1 MTTKRKLPNKSSDDN
16 QEMEVEGGSKRK
28 QITKKRRDIDIEKAN
43 QLMKKSKNS
52 NKEAAESADKEVI
65 VVNEKRSN
73 DDDDDDDDDNDDND
87 DDDESKTEDHKKPE
101 VFQSKSNLEIVAWL
115 VDHPEILRLALE
127 MNNTDVAISSSS
139 KITDDKI
146 RLWDE
151 SVKCLFLRA
160 RSPRGEVFDELITKI
175 FKIKIHS
182 NEAKS
187 YLEKT
192 RKFFIDFRN
201 KFNQI
206 ILTSVE
212 EFKEIR
218 KNRASTGS
226 LSQKELIDYVD
237 EEFVQKILSRQ
248 LVAVNI
254 SELTR
259 NGGFNTLVDFV
270 RETFKV
276 SWNGKNLSAVKELD
290 NMTKKLMIPSR
301 SGNKIVDSLSL

>member
-1 MTTKRKLPNKSSDDN
+1 
-16 QEMEVEGGSKRK
+16 MEVEGGSKRK

-43 QLMKKSKNS
+43 QLMKKSKSS
-52 NKEAAESADKEVI
+52 NKEAAKSADKEVI

-73 DDDDDDDDDNDDND
+73 DDDDDDDDND

-127 MNNTDVAISSSS
+127 MNNTDVTISSSS

-151 SVKCLFLRA
+151 SVKYLFLRA

-276 SWNGKNLSAVKELD
+276 S
-290 NMTKKLMIPSR
+290 
-301 SGNKIVDSLSL
+301 

>member
-1 MTTKRKLPNKSSDDN
+1 
-16 QEMEVEGGSKRK
+16 
-28 QITKKRRDIDIEKAN
+28 
-43 QLMKKSKNS
+43 
-52 NKEAAESADKEVI
+52 
-65 VVNEKRSN
+65 
-73 DDDDDDDDDNDDND
+73 
-87 DDDESKTEDHKKPE
+87 
-101 VFQSKSNLEIVAWL
+101 
-115 VDHPEILRLALE
+115 

-160 RSPRGEVFDELITKI
+160 RSP
-175 FKIKIHS
+175 
-182 NEAKS
+182 
-187 YLEKT
+187 
-192 RKFFIDFRN
+192 
-201 KFNQI
+201 
-206 ILTSVE
+206 
-212 EFKEIR
+212 
-218 KNRASTGS
+218 ASTGS

-270 RETFKV
+270 REIFKV
-276 SWNGKNLSAVKELD
+276 SWNRKNLSAVKELD
-290 NMTKKLMIPSR
+290 NMTKKLTIPSR

>member
-43 QLMKKSKNS
+43 QLMKKSKSS

-65 VVNEKRSN
+65 VVNEKKSN
-73 DDDDDDDDDNDDND
+73 DDDDDDDDDND

-115 VDHPEILRLALE
+115 IDHPEILRLALE

-160 RSPRGEVFDELITKI
+160 RSPRGE
-175 FKIKIHS
+175 
-182 NEAKS
+182 
-187 YLEKT
+187 
-192 RKFFIDFRN
+192 
-201 KFNQI
+201 
-206 ILTSVE
+206 
-212 EFKEIR
+212 
-218 KNRASTGS
+218 
-226 LSQKELIDYVD
+226 ELIDYVD

-276 SWNGKNLSAVKELD
+276 SWNRKNLSAVKELD
-290 NMTKKLMIPSR
+290 NMTKKLTIPSR

>member
-16 QEMEVEGGSKRK
+16 QEMEVEGGSKKK

-43 QLMKKSKNS
+43 QLIKKSKTHS
-52 NKEAAESADKEVI
+52 NKEAAESADKEV
-65 VVNEKRSN
+65 VVVSEKSSN
-73 DDDDDDDDDNDDND
+73 DDDDDDDDDDDG
-87 DDDESKTEDHKKPE
+87 
-101 VFQSKSNLEIVAWL
+101 
-115 VDHPEILRLALE
+115 LALE
-127 MNNTDVAISSSS
+127 MNKTDVAISSSS

-151 SVKCLFLRA
+151 SIKCLFLRA

-175 FKIKIHS
+175 FKIKLHS

-237 EEFVQKILSRQ
+237 KEFVQKILSRQ

-259 NGGFNTLVDFV
+259 NGGFDILVNFV
-270 RETFKV
+270 RETFRV

-290 NMTKKLMIPSR
+290 NITKELMIPSR

>member
-52 NKEAAESADKEVI
+52 NKEAAESADKKVI

-73 DDDDDDDDDNDDND
+73 DDDDDDDDDDDND

-139 KITDDKI
+139 KITD
-146 RLWDE
+146 DE

>member
-16 QEMEVEGGSKRK
+16 QEMEVEGG
-28 QITKKRRDIDIEKAN
+28 IRDIDIEKAN

-52 NKEAAESADKEVI
+52 NKEAAKSADKEVI

-73 DDDDDDDDDNDDND
+73 DDDDDDDDDDDNGD
-87 DDDESKTEDHKKPE
+87 DDKSKTEDHKKPE

-290 NMTKKLMIPSR
+290 NMTKKLTIPSR

>member
-65 VVNEKRSN
+65 VVNEKSN
-73 DDDDDDDDDNDDND
+73 DDDDDDDDDDDNDD

-151 SVKCLFLRA
+151 SVKCLFLRV

-290 NMTKKLMIPSR
+290 NMTKKLTIPSR

>member
-16 QEMEVEGGSKRK
+16 QEMEVERGSKRK

-43 QLMKKSKNS
+43 QLMKKSKSS

-73 DDDDDDDDDNDDND
+73 DDDDDDDDND

-146 RLWDE
+146 RLWNE

-192 RKFFIDFRN
+192 QKFFIDFRN

-276 SWNGKNLSAVKELD
+276 S
-290 NMTKKLMIPSR
+290 
-301 SGNKIVDSLSL
+301 

>member
-65 VVNEKRSN
+65 VVNEKSN
-73 DDDDDDDDDNDDND
+73 DDDDDDD

>member
-73 DDDDDDDDDNDDND
+73 DDDDDDDDDDNDD

-146 RLWDE
+146 
-151 SVKCLFLRA
+151 
-160 RSPRGEVFDELITKI
+160 
-175 FKIKIHS
+175 
-182 NEAKS
+182 
-187 YLEKT
+187 
-192 RKFFIDFRN
+192 
-201 KFNQI
+201 Q
-206 ILTSVE
+206 

-290 NMTKKLMIPSR
+290 NMTKKLTIPSR

>member
-65 VVNEKRSN
+65 VVNEKSN
-73 DDDDDDDDDNDDND
+73 DDDDDDD

-175 FKIKIHS
+175 FKIKIHL

-226 LSQKELIDYVD
+226 LSQKELINYVD

-276 SWNGKNLSAVKELD
+276 SWNGKNLSTVKELD
-290 NMTKKLMIPSR
+290 NMTKKLTIPSR

>member
-1 MTTKRKLPNKSSDDN
+1 MTTKRKSPNKSSDDN

-28 QITKKRRDIDIEKAN
+28 QITKKRRDINIEKAN
-43 QLMKKSKNS
+43 QLMKKSKNHS

-73 DDDDDDDDDNDDND
+73 DNDDDDDDDDA
-87 DDDESKTEDHKKPE
+87 SKTEDHKKPK

-115 VDHPEILRLALE
+115 VDYPEILRLALE

-139 KITDDKI
+139 KIMDCQV
-146 RLWDE
+146 
-151 SVKCLFLRA
+151 SFLRA

-187 YLEKT
+187 YLKKT

-248 LVAVNI
+248 LVVVNI

-259 NGGFNTLVDFV
+259 NEGFDILVDFV

-276 SWNGKNLSAVKELD
+276 S
-290 NMTKKLMIPSR
+290 
-301 SGNKIVDSLSL
+301 

>member
-16 QEMEVEGGSKRK
+16 QEMEVEGGSKKK

-43 QLMKKSKNS
+43 QLIKKSKTHS
-52 NKEAAESADKEVI
+52 NKEAAESADKEV
-65 VVNEKRSN
+65 VVVSEKSSN
-73 DDDDDDDDDNDDND
+73 DDDDDDDDVG
-87 DDDESKTEDHKKPE
+87 KTEDHKKPE

-127 MNNTDVAISSSS
+127 MNKTDVAISSSS

-151 SVKCLFLRA
+151 SIKCLFLRA

-237 EEFVQKILSRQ
+237 KEFVQKILSRQ

-259 NGGFNTLVDFV
+259 NGGFDILVNFV
-270 RETFKV
+270 RETFRV

-290 NMTKKLMIPSR
+290 NITKELMIPSR

>member
-1 MTTKRKLPNKSSDDN
+1 MTTKCKLPNKSSDDN

-28 QITKKRRDIDIEKAN
+28 QIMKKRRDIDIEKAN

-73 DDDDDDDDDNDDND
+73 DDDDDDDDDDND

-101 VFQSKSNLEIVAWL
+101 VFQSKSNLKIVAWL

-127 MNNTDVAISSSS
+127 MNNTNVAISSSS

-151 SVKCLFLRA
+151 SVKYLFLRA
-160 RSPRGEVFDELITKI
+160 R
-175 FKIKIHS
+175 
-182 NEAKS
+182 NKS
-187 YLEKT
+187 ACYLEKP

-226 LSQKELIDYVD
+226 LFQKELIDYVD

-276 SWNGKNLSAVKELD
+276 SWNRKNLSAVKELD
-290 NMTKKLMIPSR
+290 NMTKKLTIPSR
-301 SGNKIVDSLSL
+301 SGNKIVNSLSL

>member
-65 VVNEKRSN
+65 V
-73 DDDDDDDDDNDDND
+73 
-87 DDDESKTEDHKKPE
+87 
-101 VFQSKSNLEIVAWL
+101 SNLEIVAWL

-160 RSPRGEVFDELITKI
+160 RSPRG
-175 FKIKIHS
+175 
-182 NEAKS
+182 A
-187 YLEKT
+187 
-192 RKFFIDFRN
+192 
-201 KFNQI
+201 
-206 ILTSVE
+206 
-212 EFKEIR
+212 EIR
-218 KNRASTGS
+218 S
-226 LSQKELIDYVD
+226 L
-237 EEFVQKILSRQ
+237 ILYRYKS
-248 LVAVNI
+248 
-254 SELTR
+254 
-259 NGGFNTLVDFV
+259 
-270 RETFKV
+270 
-276 SWNGKNLSAVKELD
+276 
-290 NMTKKLMIPSR
+290 
-301 SGNKIVDSLSL
+301 

>member
-1 MTTKRKLPNKSSDDN
+1 
-16 QEMEVEGGSKRK
+16 
-28 QITKKRRDIDIEKAN
+28 
-43 QLMKKSKNS
+43 
-52 NKEAAESADKEVI
+52 
-65 VVNEKRSN
+65 
-73 DDDDDDDDDNDDND
+73 
-87 DDDESKTEDHKKPE
+87 
-101 VFQSKSNLEIVAWL
+101 
-115 VDHPEILRLALE
+115 

-160 RSPRGEVFDELITKI
+160 RSPR
-175 FKIKIHS
+175 
-182 NEAKS
+182 
-187 YLEKT
+187 
-192 RKFFIDFRN
+192 
-201 KFNQI
+201 
-206 ILTSVE
+206 E

-290 NMTKKLMIPSR
+290 NMTKKLTIPSR

>member
-73 DDDDDDDDDNDDND
+73 DDDDDDDDDNDDD
-87 DDDESKTEDHKKPE
+87 DKSKTEDHKKPE

-127 MNNTDVAISSSS
+127 MNNTNVAISSSS

-160 RSPRGEVFDELITKI
+160 RSPR
-175 FKIKIHS
+175 
-182 NEAKS
+182 
-187 YLEKT
+187 
-192 RKFFIDFRN
+192 
-201 KFNQI
+201 
-206 ILTSVE
+206 E

-237 EEFVQKILSRQ
+237 EEFV
-248 LVAVNI
+248 
-254 SELTR
+254 
-259 NGGFNTLVDFV
+259 
-270 RETFKV
+270 
-276 SWNGKNLSAVKELD
+276 
-290 NMTKKLMIPSR
+290 
-301 SGNKIVDSLSL
+301 

>member
-1 MTTKRKLPNKSSDDN
+1 
-16 QEMEVEGGSKRK
+16 MEVEGGSKRK

-65 VVNEKRSN
+65 VVNEKSN
-73 DDDDDDDDDNDDND
+73 DDDDDDDDDDDND

-160 RSPRGEVFDELITKI
+160 RSPR
-175 FKIKIHS
+175 
-182 NEAKS
+182 
-187 YLEKT
+187 
-192 RKFFIDFRN
+192 
-201 KFNQI
+201 
-206 ILTSVE
+206 E

-290 NMTKKLMIPSR
+290 NMTKKLTIPSR

>member
-73 DDDDDDDDDNDDND
+73 DDDDDDDDDDND

-160 RSPRGEVFDELITKI
+160 RSPR
-175 FKIKIHS
+175 
-182 NEAKS
+182 
-187 YLEKT
+187 
-192 RKFFIDFRN
+192 
-201 KFNQI
+201 
-206 ILTSVE
+206 E

-237 EEFVQKILSRQ
+237 EEFVQKILS
-248 LVAVNI
+248 
-254 SELTR
+254 
-259 NGGFNTLVDFV
+259 
-270 RETFKV
+270 
-276 SWNGKNLSAVKELD
+276 
-290 NMTKKLMIPSR
+290 
-301 SGNKIVDSLSL
+301 

>member
-1 MTTKRKLPNKSSDDN
+1 MMTKRKSPNKSSDDN
-16 QEMEVEGGSKRK
+16 QEMEVEGGSKKK

-43 QLMKKSKNS
+43 QLIKKSKTHS
-52 NKEAAESADKEVI
+52 NKEAAESTDKEV
-65 VVNEKRSN
+65 VVVSEKSSN
-73 DDDDDDDDDNDDND
+73 DDDDDDDVG
-87 DDDESKTEDHKKPE
+87 KTKDHKKPE

-127 MNNTDVAISSSS
+127 MNKTDVAISSSS

-175 FKIKIHS
+175 FKIRIHS

-218 KNRASTGS
+218 KNRASTGN
-226 LSQKELIDYVD
+226 LSQKELKDYVD

-259 NGGFNTLVDFV
+259 NGGFDILVNFV
-270 RETFKV
+270 RETFRV

-290 NMTKKLMIPSR
+290 NITKELMIPSR